1 MTTTVTTGTVT
12 SVDGTTIAFERSGQG
27 PALVLVDGACCHRA
41 FGPLRPLAAL
51 LSADFT
57 VHTYDRRGRGESGD
71 TAPYDPVCEVE
82 DLAAIIEVA
91 GGSASL
97 YGVSSGALL
106 ALQAAADCGITIPK
120 LALFE
125 PPIGDGGQDADDD
138 TAAVITEL
146 LAEGRRGDAVEHFQT
161 AIGIPAEMVAGMRDE
176 PFWPELEAVA
186 HTLPYDLTIAAETSL
201 GLLPKVTIPT
211 LVIDSEGSSGD
222 LPAWARAVVEALPDA
237 RHRSLPGGWHDVSA
251 EVLAPVLRAFLRG

>member
-1 MTTTVTTGTVT
+1 MTTTVTAGTVT

-41 FGPLRPLAAL
+41 FGPLRTLAAS

-91 GGSASL
+91 GGSAAL

-106 ALQAAADCGITIPK
+106 ALQAAADCGITIPR

-125 PPIGDGGQDADDD
+125 PPIGDGADADDD
-138 TAAVITEL
+138 TAAAIDQL

-161 AIGIPAEMVAGMRDE
+161 AIGVPAEVVAGMRQE
-176 PFWPELEAVA
+176 PSWSELEAVA
-186 HTLPYDLTIAAETSL
+186 HTLPYDLTISAETSL
-201 GLLPKVTIPT
+201 DLVRKVTVPT

-222 LPAWARAVVEALPDA
+222 LPAWASAVADALPDA
-237 RHRSLPGGWHDVSA
+237 RHRSLPGRWHGVSA
-251 EVLAPVLRAFLRG
+251 ETLAPVLRAFLRD

>member
-1 MTTTVTTGTVT
+1 VTTTVTAGTVT

-57 VHTYDRRGRGESGD
+57 VHTYDRRGRGASGD
-71 TAPYDPVCEVE
+71 AAPYDPVCEVE

-106 ALQAAADCGITIPK
+106 ALQAAADCGITIPR

-125 PPIGDGGQDADDD
+125 PPVGDGAGADDD
-138 TAAVITEL
+138 TAAVIDEL
-146 LAEGRRGDAVEHFQT
+146 LAEGRRGDAVERFQT
-161 AIGIPAEMVAGMRDE
+161 AIGIPAEVVAGMQQE
-176 PFWPELEAVA
+176 PFWPGLEAVA
-186 HTLPYDLTIAAETSL
+186 HTLPYDLTIPAETSL
-201 GLLPKVTIPT
+201 DLAA
-211 LVIDSEGSSGD
+211 EGHG
-222 LPAWARAVVEALPDA
+222 PHAG
-237 RHRSLPGGWHDVSA
+237 HRQRGQ
-251 EVLAPVLRAFLRG
+251 LR